1 MPGYFRQGL
10 AFSSSGN
17 LMGQIVVGYGRNERC
32 RLDTLMVYLN
42 LGIFMVDLME
52 KQLEMYRRVGGFL
65 WTIRGRVL
73 YYMCVCVME
82 IY

>member
-1 MPGYFRQGL
+1 
-10 AFSSSGN
+10 
-17 LMGQIVVGYGRNERC
+17 MGQIVVGYGRNERC